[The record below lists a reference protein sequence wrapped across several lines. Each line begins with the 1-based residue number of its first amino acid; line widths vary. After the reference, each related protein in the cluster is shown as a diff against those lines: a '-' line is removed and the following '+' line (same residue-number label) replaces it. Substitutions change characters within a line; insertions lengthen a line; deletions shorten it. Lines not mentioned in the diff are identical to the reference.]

1 MQISTRHLIFLG
13 SEGEAGLTRRS
24 VNLAAR
30 QKILL
35 QEESEKGL
43 RDLQEARRRTR
54 RSGGKG
60 TSLDRRRMA
69 SRENPGVK
77 EEGRGD
83 SRRVYGERDWDLFQR
98 WQQENRA
105 AREKSRK
112 ADLGRGLRGGVIR
125 RAVSLMV
132 LTMLMD

>member
-1 MQISTRHLIFLG
+1 
-13 SEGEAGLTRRS
+13 
-24 VNLAAR
+24 
-30 QKILL
+30 
-35 QEESEKGL
+35 
-43 RDLQEARRRTR
+43 
-54 RSGGKG
+54 
-60 TSLDRRRMA
+60 MA

-83 SRRVYGERDWDLFQR
+83 GRRVYGERDWNLFQR

-125 RAVSLMV
+125 RAMSLVV